1 MDRIDALE
9 RLAAMSKEEIVQKF
23 KEALEESGIEYEEG
37 KGGTAFSGLFNTYKC
52 GGCAYEFDWEYP
64 GCKNC
69 ARMYQDKYVK
79 RGE

>member
-1 MDRIDALE
+1 MNKANLLK
-9 RLAAMSKEEIVQKF
+9 RLSEMSKEEIVQKI

-37 KGGTAFSGLFNTYKC
+37 KGGTTFSELFGMCKC
-52 GGCAYEFDWEYP
+52 NGCAYEFDWGYP
-64 GCKNC
+64 GCRNC